1 MGFPSTGVQGI
12 SGKQEG
18 AMDSSS
24 FLEWDPELNLKKKKS
39 LIAFLAQSR
48 KGAGARQGVEW
59 TGRPGF

>member
-1 MGFPSTGVQGI
+1 
-12 SGKQEG
+12 
-18 AMDSSS
+18 MDSSS